1 MRGVDSTRERQ
12 GDHCPLARCLTGHVL
27 PLLDRADVISSVWR
41 SIAGAFSVLDSV
53 LITFQ
58 YDYAS

>member
-1 MRGVDSTRERQ
+1 MREVDSTRGRR
-12 GDHCPLARCLTGHVL
+12 GDHFPLARRLTGHVL
-27 PLLDRADVISSVWR
+27 PLLDRADVINSVWR
-41 SIAGAFSVLDSV
+41 SIAGAFSALDSV